1 MLNNY
6 IHQPSTELPHLPQTN
21 GNLPI
26 MRRSWCSV
34 SISNTSYYV
43 ARVETVAEQSDS
55 GSGRH
60 RAAPETGA
68 TKPNSKATTSVEG
81 LQYIRRCTWLPW
93 WQHSSEPL
101 IRCRYGVCAQTTDGI
116 ERPDA

>member
-1 MLNNY
+1 
-6 IHQPSTELPHLPQTN
+6 
-21 GNLPI
+21 
-26 MRRSWCSV
+26 MRRSWCSLI
-34 SISNTSYYV
+34 ISNASCDV

-81 LQYIRRCTWLPW
+81 LQYKALYMATMVAT
-93 WQHSSEPL
+93 QF
-101 IRCRYGVCAQTTDGI
+101 
-116 ERPDA
+116 

>member
-34 SISNTSYYV
+34 IIYNASYDV
-43 ARVETVAEQSDS
+43 ARVETVTEQSDS
-55 GSGRH
+55 ESGQH
-60 RAAPETGA
+60 RAAPETERRNQIQ
-68 TKPNSKATTSVEG
+68 KPLLRGK
-81 LQYIRRCTWLPW
+81 
-93 WQHSSEPL
+93 
-101 IRCRYGVCAQTTDGI
+101 VCAVHKALYMATMVATQF
-116 ERPDA
+116 

>member
-6 IHQPSTELPHLPQTN
+6 IHQPSTELPHLPQAN

-34 SISNTSYYV
+34 IISNASCDV

-55 GSGRH
+55 ESDRH
-60 RAAPETGA
+60 RAAHETERRNQIQ
-68 TKPNSKATTSVEG
+68 KPLLRWKVCST
-81 LQYIRRCTWLPW
+81 RRCIWPPW

>member
-6 IHQPSTELPHLPQTN
+6 IHQLSTELPHLPQTN

-26 MRRSWCSV
+26 MRRSWCSI
-34 SISNTSYYV
+34 SISNTSYCV

-55 GSGRH
+55 ESGRH
-60 RAAPETGA
+60 RAAPETERQNQIQ
-68 TKPNSKATTSVEG
+68 KPLTSVEG
-81 LQYIRRCTWLPW
+81 LQYIRRCIWLPW
-93 WQHSSEPL
+93 WQHSSELL
-101 IRCRYGVCAQTTDGI
+101 IRCRNGVCAQTADGI